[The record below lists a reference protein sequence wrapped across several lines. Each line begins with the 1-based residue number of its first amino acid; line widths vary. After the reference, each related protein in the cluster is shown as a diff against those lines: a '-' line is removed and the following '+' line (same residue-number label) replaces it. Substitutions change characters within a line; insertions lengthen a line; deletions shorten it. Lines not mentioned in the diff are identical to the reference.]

1 MNWRA
6 AGLGL
11 VVTLGAAAVLVQADT
26 GDIAVT
32 PLVSDGQV
40 SASFS
45 APAGFDDD
53 AKAILGS
60 GLALTF
66 NFTVELRR
74 PSSIWLDHTLTT
86 TNVSATGKFDPLAG
100 VYQVSRLQESKV
112 VWAERTE
119 HPGDVQEWMT
129 HFDRVPLQPSEPL
142 QPNGDYY
149 VRVRMQASPKRTLIL
164 WPWSDGRSGRA
175 AFTFIR

>member
-1 MNWRA
+1 MTWRL
-6 AGLGL
+6 AGL
-11 VVTLGAAAVLVQADT
+11 VLVLTFAVALLRADS
-26 GDIAVT
+26 GDIEVT

-40 SASFS
+40 SASFV
-45 APAGFDDD
+45 APGGFDDD

-66 NFTVELRR
+66 NFTVELRK
-74 PSSIWLDHTLTT
+74 PSSVWLDHTLTAT
-86 TNVSATGKFDPLAG
+86 SVSATAKFDPLAS

-112 VWAERTE
+112 TWSERTE
-119 HPGDVQEWMT
+119 NAGAVQEWMT
-129 HFDRVPLQPSEPL
+129 HFDRVPLQPAEPL
-142 QPNGDYY
+142 QPNNDYY
-149 VRVRMQASPKRTLIL
+149 VRVRMQSSPRRSLIL